1 MTFKP
6 NAVKRLVTG
15 TFQKP
20 DGTPAQGKI
29 VLEFSDH
36 VLGREENTI
45 YTTQAIEVPLD
56 TDGSFSKELAVTMP
70 GLTTEELDG
79 LNDLQT
85 AREQNLLDLADIH
98 ESIQAYLN
106 KLASNLAVTEAE
118 TDQYNDDI
126 ETKAELQAVT
136 IELTTEYQQLLD
148 KQKEL
153 RDNEI
158 RLRIRLDLQNPINKK
173 KIEFVIPQGTEPIDI
188 ADLPRA

>member
-20 DGTPAQGKI
+20 DGKPAEGEI
-29 VLEFSDH
+29 ILEFSDH

-45 YTTQAIEVPLD
+45 YTTQAVPVELD
-56 TDGSFSKELAVTMP
+56 IDGSFSKELAVTMP

-106 KLASNLAVTEAE
+106 KLAGNLAVTEDE
-118 TDQYNDDI
+118 TDQYNEDI
-126 ETKAELQAVT
+126 ETKSELQAET
-136 IELTTEYQQLLD
+136 IELTTQYQLLVD

-153 RDNEI
+153 SDNKV
-158 RLRIRLDLQNPINKK
+158 RLRVRLNLKNPVNKK
-173 KIEFVIPQGTEPIDI
+173 KMEFFIPPGQEPIDI
-188 ADLPRA
+188 ADLPRV